1 MTTAEESTTAP
12 GAAPSEITPPGDVP
26 SEDAPLDGTDVRP
39 EAPAAEGADLGDVLE
54 RELRRG
60 AAMVDQV
67 RDRLPAPVP
76 VYLGVAA
83 LAVTGL
89 VSWPVAVAVGCG
101 YAAFRHW
108 EPRPSGV
115 PAPMPSAGRR

>member
-1 MTTAEESTTAP
+1 MTTAEESGTTRQAGP
-12 GAAPSEITPPGDVP
+12 
-26 SEDAPLDGTDVRP
+26 P
-39 EAPAAEGADLGDVLE
+39 EAGPPEETPAGPATGSPGGVRVGEVLD

-60 AAMVDQV
+60 AAMVGRV
-67 RDRLPAPVP
+67 RDRLPTNPVP

-89 VSWPVAVAVGCG
+89 VSWPVAVAAGCG